1 MNEIHFNGWFLES
14 DDFDFRILSDGDEV
28 IIRTDAPGKDILFS
42 GAIAQNSITVY
53 EVSSYLVYLEINQLE
68 KTIFLRKVEDEDNYE

>member
-14 DDFDFRILSDGDEV
+14 DDFDSRILSDGDEV
-28 IIRTDAPGKDILFS
+28 IICTDAPSKDILFS

-68 KTIFLRKVEDEDNYE
+68 KTIFL